1 MDNRNIIVAAVLGL
15 LLIEVLTL
23 YYKKAP
29 IEAVLLEQTQMAL
42 DYAGVSVEQLKFD
55 GRDAMIRGTVETAEA
70 KRRIEQVVAEVW
82 DVRVVDNQL
91 TVKPPEP
98 PDNNADSS
106 DAVTL
111 PPRAV
116 VKGFQMKTGK
126 AGELV
131 LLGEVR
137 DASTRNSIVAAVL
150 DAFPAQTIEN
160 QLAVVPGE
168 AQVWVAPLMR
178 AISAISVVKKPEI
191 VIPEAGGSFQLKGDV
206 AAAVQKKAVLDDLAS
221 VLPANLAL
229 QEQLQIVEEQ
239 RDPKLLALEK
249 RIQDLQTTTR
259 IQFKINTAFLADL
272 SKEVLNQVAGILKE
286 APDAQIEVQGHTD
299 NLGKAELNM
308 KLSQM
313 RADAVR
319 DYLIT
324 QGIKASRLTAV
335 GYGPTRPV
343 ATNSTRQ
350 GRIAN
355 RRVVFSLKGGS

>member
-15 LLIEVLTL
+15 LLIEFLTL
-23 YYKKAP
+23 HYKKAP
-29 IEAVLLEQTQMAL
+29 IEAALLEESQAAL
-42 DYAGVSVEQLKFD
+42 ASAGLSVESIAFD
-55 GRDAMIRGTVETAEA
+55 GRDATLRGTVETAEA

-82 DVRVVDNQL
+82 EVRVVNNQL

-98 PDNNADSS
+98 PAEEVPE
-106 DAVTL
+106 AEARPVI
-111 PPRAV
+111 
-116 VKGFQMKTGK
+116 KGFMMLPGDD
-126 AGELV
+126 GSLI
-131 LLGEVR
+131 LRGEVH
-137 DASTRNSIVAAVL
+137 DASTRNRIVAAVL
-150 DAFPAQTIEN
+150 DAFPAQSIEN
-160 QLAVVPGE
+160 QMDVAAGE
-168 AQVWVAPLMR
+168 PQLWIAPLLR
-178 AISAISVVKKPEI
+178 AISAISVVKAPEI
-191 VIPEAGGSFQLKGDV
+191 VIPEAADAFVLKGNV
-206 AAAVQKKAVLDDLAS
+206 AAAVQKKAVLDDLTMA
-221 VLPANLAL
+221 LPAELAL
-229 QEQLQIVEEQ
+229 QETLQIVEEQ

-272 SKEVLNQVAGILKE
+272 SKEVLNQVADILKE
-286 APDAQIEVQGHTD
+286 APGAQIEVQGHTD
-299 NLGKAELNM
+299 NLGKAALNM
-308 KLSQM
+308 ELSQM

-324 QGIKASRLTAV
+324 QGIEASRLTAV

>member
-15 LLIEVLTL
+15 LLLEVLTL

-29 IEAVLLEQTQMAL
+29 IEAVLLQETQMAL
-42 DYAGVSVEQLKFD
+42 DSAGVSVEQIKFD
-55 GRDAMIRGTVETAEA
+55 GRDALLRGTVETAEA
-70 KRRIEQVVAEVW
+70 KRRIEQIVADVW

-98 PDNNADSS
+98 PAKADSAS
-106 DAVTL
+106 A
-111 PPRAV
+111 PARPI
-116 VKGFQMKTGK
+116 VKGFQMKAG
-126 AGELV
+126 ADGELV
-131 LLGEVR
+131 LMGEVH

-160 QLAVVPGE
+160 HLVVAPGE
-168 AQVWVAPLMR
+168 AQVWVAPLMQ

-191 VIPEAGGSFQLKGDV
+191 VIPVSGASFLLKGEV
-206 AAAVQKKAVLDDLAS
+206 AAAVQKKAVLEDLVSA
-221 VLPANLAL
+221 LPSSLAL
-229 QEQLQIVEEQ
+229 EEQLQIVEEQ
-239 RDPKLLALEK
+239 RDPKLVALEK

-286 APDAQIEVQGHTD
+286 APGAQIEVQGHTD

-324 QGIKASRLTAV
+324 QGIEASRLTAV